1 MQQDRFFEMDVE
13 GNYDGAVNPV
23 ITQGKSTISK
33 LSIRGIRSF
42 DPGHEEGERYMWYL
56 LATRRSRRLCWH

>member
-1 MQQDRFFEMDVE
+1 MEVE

-42 DPGHEEGERYMWYL
+42 DPGHEEGEIYIWYI
-56 LATRRSRRLCWH
+56 